1 VTQKAQALKIRQA
14 LPQEAT
20 TLTEIALNAK
30 RYWGYPE
37 DWIQH
42 WQDDLTISP
51 EFISNN
57 EVYVA
62 EREGEIIGFYALVL
76 RDRLAELEHMW
87 VAPCQIGTGVG
98 KELFVH
104 AMQKAAGENVSE
116 VEISSD
122 PNAEGFYKRMGARR
136 IGEDS
141 SEIDGQARALP
152 RLTVD
157 PTSS

>member
-1 VTQKAQALKIRQA
+1 LNIRQA

-51 EFISNN
+51 DFISNN

-87 VAPCQIGTGVG
+87 VAPGQIGTGVG

-122 PNAEGFYKRMGARR
+122 PNAEGFYKRMGAKR